1 MKIWVS
7 SGSLGLCDLKESSE
21 VAEFPD
27 FSRIINKM
35 FKIKIVGSY
44 YMENCMSLGCKSQS
58 NILHCDLFYT
68 ANTLK
73 EVN

>member
-1 MKIWVS
+1 M
-7 SGSLGLCDLKESSE
+7 CDLKESSE
-21 VAEFPD
+21 VAKFPVNTSD
-27 FSRIINKM
+27 FSTLINKT

-68 ANTLK
+68 TNT
-73 EVN
+73 